1 MAVPPAP
8 DVEPVTGPHADQ
20 PHDPTDATS
29 APERASASPVFRLG
43 LAVVLVL
50 VLVGSVVVTG
60 VLLASR
66 TSSATGGVPDRFGAL
81 LSGDN
86 AVAAEREAVLS
97 VATQFMLRVNTYGPD
112 DLAEDGTMPDYRERV
127 GELITPAFRA
137 DFEGQVGTA
146 ELTVAQAALGRDC
159 EVYGAGVSGMD
170 ADSATALVA
179 GAFVNSYPGS
189 GKRSDE
195 RIETD
200 PAPFRVRVMLVK
212 VDGEWLVDDFAPVTG
227 SGVTLDPSEAPD
239 GTDGSGTEP
248 GTEPSTESSP
258 TADTEDEQ

>member
-8 DVEPVTGPHADQ
+8 DVEPVTGATTDDQIGSADRS
-20 PHDPTDATS
+20 TS
-29 APERASASPVFRLG
+29 PGFRWV
-43 LAVVLVL
+43 LAAVLTL
-50 VLVGSVVVTG
+50 VLVGSLVATG
-60 VLLASR
+60 MLLSSR
-66 TSSATGGVPDRFGAL
+66 TSAASGGFPDRVGAL
-81 LSGDN
+81 LSGEN

-97 VATQFMLRVNTYGPD
+97 VATQFMLRVNSYGPD

-127 GELITPAFRA
+127 GELITPSFRS
-137 DFEGQVGTA
+137 DFEQQVGTA

-189 GKRSDE
+189 GKKADE

-200 PAPFRVRVMLVK
+200 PAPFRVRVSLVK
-212 VDGEWLVDDFAPVTG
+212 VAGEWLVDDFAPVTG
-227 SGVTLDPSEAPD
+227 GGVTLDPSEGADP
-239 GTDGSGTEP
+239 TA
-248 GTEPSTESSP
+248 EPSADPSTDP
-258 TADTEDEQ
+258 TAEPTEDEQ

>member
-8 DVEPVTGPHADQ
+8 DVEPVSGEDADQ
-20 PHDPTDATS
+20 QHGSHDRSSTS
-29 APERASASPVFRLG
+29 PGFRLV

-50 VLVGSVVVTG
+50 VLIGSLVTTG
-60 VLLASR
+60 LLLASR
-66 TSSATGGVPDRFGAL
+66 TSAASGGLPGRVGAL
-81 LSGDN
+81 LSGEN

-97 VATQFMLRVNTYGPD
+97 D
-112 DLAEDGTMPDYRERV
+112 DGTMPDYRERV

-137 DFEGQVGTA
+137 DFEQQVGTA
-146 ELTVAQAALGRDC
+146 ELTVAQAELGRAC

-189 GKRSDE
+189 GKRADE

-200 PAPFRVRVMLVK
+200 PAPFRVRVSLVK
-212 VDGEWLVDDFAPVTG
+212 VSGEWLVDDFTPVTG
-227 SGVTLDPSEAPD
+227 SGVTLDPSEAP
-239 GTDGSGTEP
+239 EP
-248 GTEPSTESSP
+248 GTEPDGSGSEGAGPESASP
-258 TADTEDEQ
+258 EPTEDEQ

>member
-8 DVEPVTGPHADQ
+8 DVEPVSGEDADQ
-20 PHDPTDATS
+20 QHGSHDRSSTS
-29 APERASASPVFRLG
+29 PGFRLV

-50 VLVGSVVVTG
+50 VLIGSLVTTG
-60 VLLASR
+60 LRLASR
-66 TSSATGGVPDRFGAL
+66 TSAASGGLPGRVGAL
-81 LSGDN
+81 LSGEN

-97 VATQFMLRVNTYGPD
+97 VATQFMLRVNTYGPE
-112 DLAEDGTMPDYRERV
+112 DLSDDGTMPDYRERV

-137 DFEGQVGTA
+137 DFEQQVGTA
-146 ELTVAQAALGRDC
+146 ELTVAQAELGRAC

-189 GKRSDE
+189 GKRADE

-200 PAPFRVRVMLVK
+200 PAPFRVRVSLVK
-212 VDGEWLVDDFAPVTG
+212 VSGEWLVDDFTPVTG
-227 SGVTLDPSEAPD
+227 SGVTLDPSESPEPGADPTTAPD
-239 GTDGSGTEP
+239 AP
-248 GTEPSTESSP
+248 GADDPSP
-258 TADTEDEQ
+258 TAEPTEDEQ